1 MPRHDPKARERRF
14 QRDLSADQHLYEL
27 DVGEDDDGRRLDAY
41 LTSRLSWR
49 SRDQIR
55 QCIQDG
61 DVSVQP
67 AKDQKGALLPRL
79 RPSFRLRTGQRV
91 SVRLRPSAVG
101 VEEQGLEA
109 LRSGTAAD
117 DEVPEIGVE
126 VLHDDAALLAVA
138 KPAATSLY
146 PSRRH
151 AGRSLIE
158 LVHARHARRS
168 DPGPPPSPCHR
179 LDRDTTGVV
188 VFARSL
194 AARAF
199 VGEQFERRTV
209 GKTYLAL
216 VRGTPISDDGV
227 IDAPL
232 GPHPASAV
240 QLKQG
245 VRTDEG
251 GKPARTA
258 WRVLRRAREHA
269 LLELRPETGRQHQ
282 LRVHLAELGHP
293 ILGDVLYLGGDE
305 MFLRSL
311 EEPLNASDFARLG
324 RETLALHAWRLSLVH
339 PSGGE
344 AIEIEASPPAD
355 LMP

>member
-126 VLHDDAALLAVA
+126 VLHDDAARVAGA
-138 KPAATSLY
+138 KPAAPNLY
-146 PSRRH
+146 PGRRH
-151 AGRSLIE
+151 AGPSLIE

-258 WRVLRRAREHA
+258 CRALRRAREHA
-269 LLELRPETGRQHQ
+269 LLELRP
-282 LRVHLAELGHP
+282 
-293 ILGDVLYLGGDE
+293 
-305 MFLRSL
+305 
-311 EEPLNASDFARLG
+311 
-324 RETLALHAWRLSLVH
+324 
-339 PSGGE
+339 
-344 AIEIEASPPAD
+344 
-355 LMP
+355 